1 LRQGTLVNAPTEEP
15 IDLAVL
21 KQHMKVTITDDDVLI
36 TTYLTAARQYVEE
49 AYDRA
54 LVTQTW
60 DYSLDTFPW
69 LNQSIELPIWP
80 LQSVTSITYT
90 DSNNTPTIWASNN
103 YFVDAV
109 KKPGRVWLA
118 ANQGWPAAQ
127 LRAANG
133 VVIRYVAGYGAAT
146 AVPYTTRMAIMLLV
160 EHWYEFREPIM
171 AQRGVTPIEVP
182 FTVRNLLSMTEVAG
196 VS

>member
-1 LRQGTLVNAPTEEP
+1 MRQGTLVTAPTEEP
-15 IDLAVL
+15 VDMTTL
-21 KQHMKVTITDDDVLI
+21 KQHMKVTIPDDDVLI
-36 TTYLTAARQYVEE
+36 QSYLVAARTCVED

-60 DYSLDTFPW
+60 DYSLDAFPW
-69 LNQSIELPIWP
+69 SAQSIELPIWP

-90 DSNNTPTIWASNN
+90 DYLNAPTVWNATN

-109 KKPGRVWLA
+109 KKPGRVVLA
-118 ANQGWPAAQ
+118 VNQAWPTVQ

-146 AVPYTTRMAIMLLV
+146 TVPYTTRTAILLLV
-160 EHWYEFREPIM
+160 EHWYEFREPVM
-171 AQRGVTPIEVP
+171 AQRGVNPVEVP
-182 FTVRNLLSMTEVAG
+182 FTVQALLRTTEVAG

>member
-1 LRQGTLVNAPTEEP
+1 MRQGTLVTAPIEEP
-15 IDLAVL
+15 VDLPTL
-21 KQHMKVTITDDDVLI
+21 KSHMRVTIPDDDVLI
-36 TTYLTAARQYVEE
+36 AGYLVAARQYVEE

-60 DYSLDTFPW
+60 DHSLDTFPW
-69 LNQSIELPIWP
+69 SAQSIELPIWP

-90 DSNNTPTIWASNN
+90 DYLNNSTVWGATN
-103 YFVDAV
+103 YQVDAV
-109 KKPGRVWLA
+109 KKPGKVVLA
-118 ANQGWPAAQ
+118 VNAAWPTVQ

-133 VVIRYVAGYGAAT
+133 VVIRYVAGYGAAST
-146 AVPYTTRMAIMLLV
+146 VPFTTRTAIMLLV

-171 AQRGVTPIEVP
+171 AQRGVNPIEVP
-182 FTVRNLLSMTEVAG
+182 FTVQALLRTTEIAG